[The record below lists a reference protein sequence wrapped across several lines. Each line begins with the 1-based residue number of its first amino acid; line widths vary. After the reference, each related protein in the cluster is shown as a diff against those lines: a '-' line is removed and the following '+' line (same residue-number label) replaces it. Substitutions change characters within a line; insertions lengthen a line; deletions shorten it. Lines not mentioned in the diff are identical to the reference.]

1 MNREGAETYREVE
14 TAVSGLSPES
24 RARTLAG
31 LKAYFAFTGLSP
43 KQCIDEAETRTSSTG
58 VLPEER
64 IFAFYKHLLTEKHV
78 EKKLANSM
86 FNAVRIFYKKNG
98 CPLTV
103 SLPRALKYAEYVLGI
118 H

>member
-1 MNREGAETYREVE
+1 MNREEYETYHEVE
-14 TAVSGLSPES
+14 TALSGLSPES
-24 RARTLAG
+24 RAKTLAG
-31 LKAYFAFTGLSP
+31 LKGYFAFTGLNP
-43 KQCIDEAETRTSSTG
+43 KQLIEEAETRTSRAG

-64 IFAFYKHLLTEKHV
+64 IFAFYKHLLTEQKV

-98 CPLTV
+98 CPLQV